1 MKFKIFL
8 SILFLLLVNLNINS
22 VVEEPKVYADRTE
35 VDENILKAYGHVEI
49 RWEDYRIF
57 ADYLEYNEKTK
68 EVIAKGRVTMASK
81 ETSISGDNLRFNIEK
96 MSGEIF
102 DTHGLMPPS
111 IKYTSK
117 KLIQTD
123 RNTLKF
129 DRMEF
134 TSCSQLVPRWKLIC
148 RKGKIKKEKY
158 IEMKSGVLKIK
169 NIPVFYF
176 PYLRYPI
183 KGRSTGFL
191 FPQFGHSSE
200 KGFFVNNAF
209 YLDIRSNIDLTL
221 YLDRYSDLGT
231 GIAGEFRYL
240 FEKMGGTLK
249 YYRFIYNKNIET
261 YDDSRPES
269 GFDYYVKAGHIQS
282 MKFLNTK
289 IVFSVDKQSD
299 PGFLRIFNNDFERVL
314 RANFASS
321 VYITSSVSNLNFS
334 VRASTQETFYTFNNT
349 SRKTEYL
356 PSLKANLNQQKFWKI
371 PGYFTINTAFERV
384 KRSGKSYEEEPLYTS
399 DISSQRIKIMPSY
412 TLNLFKLPWLS
423 TTIDIKSNQTIYAKS
438 RDLDTK
444 EIVNKSLH
452 LQYNTASANVKG
464 PVFYKIY
471 DFSNNKIKHLIEPQL
486 NIRYVTKYSDEDR
499 QRLVTV
505 DYLDY
510 PSYSY
515 VGFSLTSR
523 LLYKSMLE
531 NKSSIEILSFT
542 IAQKFYFDPGEANM
556 YRKIEGE
563 YPKFSELSNR
573 IRFRP
578 SKYLSLDA
586 SIVYN
591 YYINKFSR
599 LNVNLSYSNKESFLN
614 GSIGFSSYKNPYVTD
629 SNYIFNRDII
639 RGNIDF
645 NLPGFPIKF
654 TSGLDYDIT
663 NKEFKH
669 GSVMAIFNF
678 QCINITAEMKI
689 FSWVGRTETQFRFGV
704 TFGNLGMVSDFMG
717 RSEH

>member
-1 MKFKIFL
+1 MRLKIF
-8 SILFLLLVNLNINS
+8 IIGFFLLLINVNLKG
-22 VVEEPKVYADRTE
+22 EEPKIYADKTE

-68 EVIAKGRVTMASK
+68 ELIAKGRVTMASK
-81 ETSISGDNLRFNIEK
+81 ETSISGDNLRFNLEK
-96 MSGEIF
+96 MKGEMF
-102 DTHGLMPPS
+102 DAYGLMPPS
-111 IKYTSK
+111 IKYNTK
-117 KLIQTD
+117 KMIQTD
-123 RNTLKF
+123 RDTLKF
-129 DRMEF
+129 KKMEF

-158 IEMKSGVLKIK
+158 IDMKSVVLKIK
-169 NIPVFYF
+169 NIPIFYF

-191 FPQFGHSSE
+191 FPQLGHSSE
-200 KGFFVNNAF
+200 KGFFICNAF
-209 YLDIRSNIDLTL
+209 YLDIKSNLDLTL

-231 GIAGEFRYL
+231 GVAGEFRYL

-249 YYRFIYNKNIET
+249 YYRFLYNKNIET

-269 GFDYYVKAGHIQS
+269 GFDYYVKAEHIQS

-289 IVFSVDKQSD
+289 IVLSVDRQSD

-356 PSLKANLNQQKFWKI
+356 PSLKVNLNQQKLWKI

-384 KRSGKSYEEEPLYTS
+384 KRSGESYEEEPVYIN
-399 DISSQRIKIMPSY
+399 DISSQRIKIVPSY
-412 TLNLFKLPWLS
+412 ILNLFKLPWLT
-423 TTIDIKSNQTIYAKS
+423 TTINLQSNQTIYAKS
-438 RDLDTK
+438 RDLETK
-444 EIVNKSLH
+444 EIVDKSLH

-471 DFSNNKIKHLIEPQL
+471 NFSHSKIKHLIEPQL
-486 NIRYVTKYSDEDR
+486 NIRYVTKYCDEDR

-523 LLYKSMLE
+523 LLYKSILNDE
-531 NKSSIEILSFT
+531 SPVDILSFT
-542 IAQKFYFDPGEANM
+542 IAQNFYFDPEEANM
-556 YRKIEGE
+556 YRKINGE

-578 SKYLSLDA
+578 FKYLSLDA

-591 YYINKFSR
+591 YYIDKFSR
-599 LNVNLSYSNKESFLN
+599 LNVNLSYNNKESFLN
-614 GSIGFSSYKNPYVTD
+614 GSIGFSSYKNPYVTNP
-629 SNYIFNRDII
+629 NYVFNRDVI

-663 NKEFKH
+663 NKEFKY
-669 GSVMAIFNF
+669 GSVKAIFDF

-689 FSWVGRTETQFRFGV
+689 FSWIGRTETQFRFGV
-704 TFGNLGMVSDFMG
+704 SFGNLGMVSDFMSG
-717 RSEH
+717 RGSLK